1 MFCPNCGTKIPED
14 CSFCPNCGTKVE
26 QAAVPVQAA
35 AAASEGQAANRAAPT
50 VTSTMPAGVPTA
62 KKSPVKWLPVAA
74 VVLVIV
80 LLAVLIRVLFGR
92 SSIEGQFVYAGNGN
106 YYLLKDLDGTPMEFS
121 SARDMENYWGLVK
134 FSEDGKYVYYF
145 SKVDDVD
152 TVGTLCR
159 AQISKIK
166 NRDDNSAA
174 SEIVDSNVRTYSY
187 SVVNNTDVIYC
198 DGEDNLKYYH
208 NGETVRIAREV
219 QNFYLS
225 EDSTRLVYLASAED
239 DSTQRTMYGVTLSS
253 PENVV
258 KLVDNVDYVQDA
270 TNLDHVVYTVLDDD
284 TGEQSLYVVDFTGN
298 AEKIAGRVTWSYS
311 EDGEVYYAAANG
323 SKLNLYDYVNDP
335 DAAQDASLTEPDV
348 DNYEIPYYR
357 YYQLDTDDDPNA
369 YAELYTSCT
378 NGLERFGYGWDSMED
393 VVDDDYYTTAT
404 RDAVR
409 SFIEKY
415 GASADKNGYILVTD
429 EIRNDL
435 KAINGTLEDATD
447 SEWISLCYR
456 KEQSGTTTDYDKYQE
471 DLNAYNEAQ
480 NRISMRER
488 LQSPDEQR
496 DVLALHV
503 YKTADNTNT
512 LLMDN
517 LAVVSQMGNSLLAY
531 RPIDQIADKIDLKDV
546 ASTYDVV
553 DMINSMESGT
563 VPVYNYKTAQTA
575 FTMDAETYQEAG
587 SLYVMGSNVVM
598 INDDSELLTAPISNG
613 TVGSFSLMAEDVRVD
628 GYNQDKNC
636 LYYYANVY
644 ESSGHEY
651 GDYYC
656 YTNGAST
663 RLVRDAQTYGV
674 TVYEDGTILSGT
686 YQSQTDNFMTVY
698 EMDII
703 NAKGESTFLSD
714 GLTQIFYLGDN
725 MFVYVAEDDLFLY
738 DGKERERLQEGV
750 ECLWY
755 NGELE
760 PVVNSEYYYSEY

>member
-298 AEKIAGRVTWSYS
+298 AEKIADRVTWSYS

-335 DAAQDASLTEPDV
+335 DAATINWIRMTIPMRMRSCILPAPMVWSALAMVGTAWKMWWMTTITLLPPGMLCVLSLKSTV
-348 DNYEIPYYR
+348 RRRIK
-357 YYQLDTDDDPNA
+357 
-369 YAELYTSCT
+369 
-378 NGLERFGYGWDSMED
+378 
-393 VVDDDYYTTAT
+393 TAT
-404 RDAVR
+404 FWSR
-409 SFIEKY
+409 
-415 GASADKNGYILVTD
+415 
-429 EIRNDL
+429 
-435 KAINGTLEDATD
+435 
-447 SEWISLCYR
+447 
-456 KEQSGTTTDYDKYQE
+456 
-471 DLNAYNEAQ
+471 
-480 NRISMRER
+480 MR
-488 LQSPDEQR
+488 
-496 DVLALHV
+496 
-503 YKTADNTNT
+503 
-512 LLMDN
+512 
-517 LAVVSQMGNSLLAY
+517 
-531 RPIDQIADKIDLKDV
+531 
-546 ASTYDVV
+546 
-553 DMINSMESGT
+553 
-563 VPVYNYKTAQTA
+563 
-575 FTMDAETYQEAG
+575 
-587 SLYVMGSNVVM
+587 
-598 INDDSELLTAPISNG
+598 
-613 TVGSFSLMAEDVRVD
+613 
-628 GYNQDKNC
+628 
-636 LYYYANVY
+636 YA
-644 ESSGHEY
+644 
-651 GDYYC
+651 
-656 YTNGAST
+656 
-663 RLVRDAQTYGV
+663 
-674 TVYEDGTILSGT
+674 
-686 YQSQTDNFMTVY
+686 MT
-698 EMDII
+698 
-703 NAKGESTFLSD
+703 
-714 GLTQIFYLGDN
+714 
-725 MFVYVAEDDLFLY
+725 
-738 DGKERERLQEGV
+738 
-750 ECLWY
+750 
-755 NGELE
+755 
-760 PVVNSEYYYSEY
+760 

>member
-225 EDSTRLVYLASAED
+225 EDSTRLVYLASAAD

-298 AEKIAGRVTWSYS
+298 A
-311 EDGEVYYAAANG
+311 
-323 SKLNLYDYVNDP
+323 
-335 DAAQDASLTEPDV
+335 
-348 DNYEIPYYR
+348 
-357 YYQLDTDDDPNA
+357 
-369 YAELYTSCT
+369 
-378 NGLERFGYGWDSMED
+378 
-393 VVDDDYYTTAT
+393 
-404 RDAVR
+404 
-409 SFIEKY
+409 
-415 GASADKNGYILVTD
+415 
-429 EIRNDL
+429 
-435 KAINGTLEDATD
+435 
-447 SEWISLCYR
+447 
-456 KEQSGTTTDYDKYQE
+456 
-471 DLNAYNEAQ
+471 
-480 NRISMRER
+480 
-488 LQSPDEQR
+488 
-496 DVLALHV
+496 
-503 YKTADNTNT
+503 
-512 LLMDN
+512 
-517 LAVVSQMGNSLLAY
+517 
-531 RPIDQIADKIDLKDV
+531 
-546 ASTYDVV
+546 
-553 DMINSMESGT
+553 
-563 VPVYNYKTAQTA
+563 
-575 FTMDAETYQEAG
+575 
-587 SLYVMGSNVVM
+587 
-598 INDDSELLTAPISNG
+598 
-613 TVGSFSLMAEDVRVD
+613 
-628 GYNQDKNC
+628 
-636 LYYYANVY
+636 
-644 ESSGHEY
+644 
-651 GDYYC
+651 
-656 YTNGAST
+656 
-663 RLVRDAQTYGV
+663 
-674 TVYEDGTILSGT
+674 
-686 YQSQTDNFMTVY
+686 
-698 EMDII
+698 
-703 NAKGESTFLSD
+703 
-714 GLTQIFYLGDN
+714 
-725 MFVYVAEDDLFLY
+725 
-738 DGKERERLQEGV
+738 
-750 ECLWY
+750 
-755 NGELE
+755 
-760 PVVNSEYYYSEY
+760 

>member
-62 KKSPVKWLPVAA
+62 KQRPVKWLPVAA

-298 AEKIAGRVTWSYS
+298 AEKIADRVTWSYS

-447 SEWISLCYR
+447 SEWISLGYR
-456 KEQSGTTTDYDKYQE
+456 KKQSGTTTE
-471 DLNAYNEAQ
+471 
-480 NRISMRER
+480 
-488 LQSPDEQR
+488 
-496 DVLALHV
+496 
-503 YKTADNTNT
+503 
-512 LLMDN
+512 
-517 LAVVSQMGNSLLAY
+517 
-531 RPIDQIADKIDLKDV
+531 
-546 ASTYDVV
+546 
-553 DMINSMESGT
+553 
-563 VPVYNYKTAQTA
+563 
-575 FTMDAETYQEAG
+575 
-587 SLYVMGSNVVM
+587 
-598 INDDSELLTAPISNG
+598 
-613 TVGSFSLMAEDVRVD
+613 
-628 GYNQDKNC
+628 
-636 LYYYANVY
+636 
-644 ESSGHEY
+644 
-651 GDYYC
+651 
-656 YTNGAST
+656 
-663 RLVRDAQTYGV
+663 
-674 TVYEDGTILSGT
+674 
-686 YQSQTDNFMTVY
+686 
-698 EMDII
+698 
-703 NAKGESTFLSD
+703 
-714 GLTQIFYLGDN
+714 
-725 MFVYVAEDDLFLY
+725 
-738 DGKERERLQEGV
+738 
-750 ECLWY
+750 
-755 NGELE
+755 
-760 PVVNSEYYYSEY
+760 